1 MKESETM
8 THAMDDDRVIEGSD
22 GIGELDTVLRDIEPA
37 DFAPARQS
45 QKRRGVSGTVHR
57 DRIHDSAAKHVTGRA
72 DYTDDISQPEGTLHA
87 YLGVSQIAHARLNG
101 LNLSAVRAAPGV
113 VDVLTAEDI
122 PGVNDI
128 SPTGKHDEPVFPTD
142 AIEFHGQPLF
152 AVIAVTRE
160 AARRAAILAKVDCE
174 PLPFALDPVS
184 AREAGHPYV
193 TPPLTLKRGEAE
205 PALASA
211 KNRISGKIAI
221 GGQDHMYLEGQIAFA
236 IPGEDDDMVVHCS
249 TQHPSE
255 AQHMVAHVLGVPSN
269 AVTVNV
275 RRMGGG
281 FGGKESQMN
290 LFCAVAAIAAR
301 KCGRP
306 VKIRPDRDQDMT
318 ATGKRHDFVVDY
330 EVGFDETGRIEAVDA
345 TFAARC
351 GYSSDLSGPVTD
363 RALFHADNA
372 YFYPHV
378 RLQSQ
383 PLKTNTVSNT
393 AFRGFGGP
401 QGVVVAER
409 MIEEIAYATGRD
421 PLDVRMA
428 NFYGSAGRDVT
439 PYHQTVEDNIL
450 ARLVTELEEKS
461 DYRKRRAAII
471 AENAA
476 SPILKRGIALTPV
489 KFGISFTATWYNQA
503 GALIHVYND
512 GSIHLNHGGTE
523 MGQGLNTKV
532 AQVVAD
538 AFQVDFERIKIT
550 RTTTEKVPN
559 TSATAASS
567 GSDLNGMAALDAA
580 EQIKARL
587 VAFAT
592 ENWGVAADAVTF
604 EANEVRIGETVL
616 SFDDFIRE
624 AYKARVQLSAA
635 GFYKT
640 PKIHW
645 DRETGSGRPFYYF
658 SYGAACSEV
667 TIDTLTGEYRV
678 ERTDILHD
686 VGRSLN
692 PALDKGQVEGAF
704 IQGMGWLTTEEL
716 WWDHKGELRTHAP
729 STYKIPLA
737 SDRPRIFN
745 VELADWSENR
755 ELTIKRSK
763 AVGEPPF
770 MLGISVF
777 EALSMAVASVADY
790 RECPRLDAPA
800 TPERI
805 LMAVSRLQGRG

>member
-1 MKESETM
+1 MK
-8 THAMDDDRVIEGSD
+8 H
-22 GIGELDTVLRDIEPA
+22 DTITKA
-37 DFAPARQS
+37 TQT
-45 QKRRGVSGTVHR
+45 VSGTVHTNKH
-57 DRIHDSAAKHVTGRA
+57 HDSAEKHVTGRA
-72 DYTDDISQPEGTLHA
+72 EYCDDIGVPRGTLHA
-87 YLGVSQIAHARLNG
+87 YLGVSSVAHG
-101 LNLSAVRAAPGV
+101 LIKSMDLSAVLAAPGV
-113 VDVLTAEDI
+113 AGVLTAEDI

-128 SPTGKHDEPVFPTD
+128 SPTGLKDEPVFPKEKT
-142 AIEFHGQPLF
+142 EFHGQPLF
-152 AVIAVTRE
+152 AVVAESRN
-160 AARRAAILAKVDCE
+160 AARRAAELAEIDYEV
-174 PLPFALDPVS
+174 LPHALDPLE
-184 AREAGHPYV
+184 AQEAGHPFV
-193 TPPLTLKRGEAE
+193 TAPLKLERGEIEQGFSGADH
-205 PALASA
+205 
-211 KNRISGKIAI
+211 RIKGQIKI

-236 IPGEDDDMVVHCS
+236 IPGEDDDVVVHCS

-290 LFCAVAAIAAR
+290 LFAAVAAVAA
-301 KCGRP
+301 KKWNCP

-330 EVGFDETGRIEAVDA
+330 DVAFDESGRIQAVDSV
-345 TFAARC
+345 FAARC
-351 GYSSDLSGPVTD
+351 GYSADLSGPVTD

-372 YFYPHV
+372 YFYPNV
-378 RLQSQ
+378 RLRSQ
-383 PLKTNTVSNT
+383 PMKTNTVSNT

-401 QGVVVAER
+401 QGVVAAER
-409 MIEEIAYATGRD
+409 MIEEIAYALGKD
-421 PLDVRMA
+421 PLEVRKA
-428 NFYGSAGRDVT
+428 NFYGSAEDGRTLT
-439 PYHQTVEDNIL
+439 PYHQEVEDNIL
-450 ARLVTELEEKS
+450 PRLISELEETAE
-461 DYRKRRAAII
+461 YQARRKAILTFNKTSTVI
-471 AENAA
+471 
-476 SPILKRGIALTPV
+476 KKGIALTPV

-503 GALIHVYND
+503 GALIHIYND

-538 AFQVDFERIKIT
+538 ALQVDFERIKIT
-550 RTTTEKVPN
+550 KTTTEKVPN

-567 GSDLNGMAALDAA
+567 GTDLNGMAALDAA
-580 EQIKARL
+580 EQLKARL
-587 VAFAT
+587 TDFAA
-592 ENWGVAADAVTF
+592 EHWSV
-604 EANEVRIGETVL
+604 EPETVIFRNNMVQVGQEVV
-616 SFDDFIRE
+616 SFSDLVRK
-624 AYKARVQLSAA
+624 AYMARVHLSAA

-645 DRETGSGRPFYYF
+645 DRSAGKGRPFYYYA
-658 SYGAACSEV
+658 YGASCSEV
-667 TIDTLTGEYRV
+667 SIDTLTGEYRV

-692 PALDKGQVEGAF
+692 PVLDKGQVEGAF

-716 WWDHKGELRTHAP
+716 WWDKAGRLRTHAP

-737 SDRPRIFN
+737 SDRPRVFN
-745 VELADWSENR
+745 VNLADWSENR

-770 MLGISVF
+770 MLGVSVF

-800 TPERI
+800 TPERV
-805 LMAVSRLQGRG
+805 LLAVERLKAGG

>member
-1 MKESETM
+1 MK
-8 THAMDDDRVIEGSD
+8 DDIS
-22 GIGELDTVLRDIEPA
+22 I
-37 DFAPARQS
+37 
-45 QKRRGVSGTVHR
+45 RGAVHTN
-57 DRIHDSAAKHVTGRA
+57 RIHDSAIKHVTGSA
-72 DYTDDISQPEGTLHA
+72 DYTDDIPQPQGTLHA
-87 YLGVSQIAHARLNG
+87 YLGVSNVAHATLNAID
-101 LNLSAVRAAPGV
+101 LSAVRTAPGV
-113 VDVLTAEDI
+113 VGVLTAADV
-122 PGVNDI
+122 PGCNDI
-128 SPTGKHDEPVFPTD
+128 SPTGQNDEPVFPTD
-142 AIEFHGQPLF
+142 KIEFHGQPLF
-152 AVIAVTRE
+152 AVIADTRD
-160 AARRAAILAKVDCE
+160 AARRAAELAQVDCTV
-174 PLPFALDPVS
+174 LPHALDPI
-184 AREAGHPYV
+184 AAQEAGYPHV
-193 TPPLTLKRGEAE
+193 TAPLKLERGTVDDGFAAA
-205 PALASA
+205 P
-211 KNRISGKIAI
+211 NRLQGRITI

-236 IPGEDDDMVVHCS
+236 IPGEDDDVVVHCS

-290 LFCAVAAIAAR
+290 LFCVVAAMAAKKWNR
-301 KCGRP
+301 A

-330 EVGFDETGRIEAVDA
+330 DVGFDDEGRIQAVESC
-345 TFAARC
+345 FAARC

-378 RLQSQ
+378 RLTSR
-383 PLKTNTVSNT
+383 PMKTNTVSNT

-401 QGVVVAER
+401 QGVVAAER

-421 PLDVRMA
+421 PLDVRKV
-428 NFYGSAGRDVT
+428 NFYSDAGRDLT
-439 PYHQTVEDNIL
+439 PYHQQVQDNIIG
-450 ARLVTELEEKS
+450 RLVDELEETAA
-461 DYRKRRAAII
+461 YRKRRAEIV
-471 AENAA
+471 EFN
-476 SPILKRGIALTPV
+476 SGSKTLKKGIALTPV
-489 KFGISFTATWYNQA
+489 KFGISFTATHYNQA
-503 GALIHVYND
+503 GALVHIYSD
-512 GSIHLNHGGTE
+512 GSIALNHGGTE

-538 AFQVDFERIKIT
+538 AFQVDFDRIKIT
-550 RTTTEKVPN
+550 KTTTEKVPN

-567 GSDLNGMAALDAA
+567 GSDLNGMAALNAV

-587 VAFAT
+587 VAFASDK
-592 ENWGVAADAVTF
+592 WGVAPEDVRF
-604 EANEVRIGETVL
+604 LPNLVRIGTDTL
-616 SFDDFIRE
+616 TFDSFIKQ
-624 AYKARVQLSAA
+624 AYMARVQLSAA

-640 PKIHW
+640 PDIHW
-645 DRETGSGRPFYYF
+645 DRASGKGRPFYYYA
-658 SYGAACSEV
+658 YGAACSEV

-678 ERTDILHD
+678 TRTDILHD

-692 PALDKGQVEGAF
+692 PVLDKGQVEGAF

-716 WWDHKGELRTHAP
+716 WWDDKGALRTHAP

-745 VELADWSENR
+745 VNLADWSENR

-790 RECPRLDAPA
+790 TVCPRLDAPA
-800 TPERI
+800 TPERV
-805 LMAVSRLQGRG
+805 LMAVARLRAGA

>member
-1 MKESETM
+1 MKDNVSIT
-8 THAMDDDRVIEGSD
+8 GSAH
-22 GIGELDTVLRDIEPA
+22 T
-37 DFAPARQS
+37 
-45 QKRRGVSGTVHR
+45 
-57 DRIHDSAAKHVTGRA
+57 DRIHDSAIKHVTGQA
-72 DYTDDISQPEGTLHA
+72 DYTDDIAQPEGTLHA
-87 YLGVSQIAHARLNG
+87 YLGVSNVAHATLNG
-101 LNLSAVRAAPGV
+101 MDLSAVLAAPGV
-113 VDVLTAEDI
+113 IGVLTAEDI

-128 SPTGKHDEPVFPTD
+128 SPTGLHDEPVFPTES
-142 AIEFHGQPLF
+142 IQFYGQPLF
-152 AVIAVTRE
+152 AVIAETRD
-160 AARRAAILAKVDCE
+160 AARRAAELAQIDYE
-174 PLPFALDPVS
+174 ALPHALDPIG
-184 AREAGHPYV
+184 AQEAGYPLV
-193 TPPLTLKRGEAE
+193 TAPLKLERGDIDAAFEAATHHIKGRME
-205 PALASA
+205 
-211 KNRISGKIAI
+211 I

-236 IPGEDDDMVVHCS
+236 IPGEDDEVVVHCS

-269 AVTVNV
+269 AVVVNV

-290 LFCAVAAIAAR
+290 LFCAVAAIAAKKWKR
-301 KCGRP
+301 A

-330 EVGFDETGRIEAVDA
+330 DVAFDASGRIEAVDGV
-345 TFAARC
+345 FAARC
-351 GYSSDLSGPVTD
+351 GFSADLSGPVTD

-372 YFYPHV
+372 YYYPNV
-378 RLQSQ
+378 RLMSR
-383 PLKTNTVSNT
+383 PMKTNTVSNT

-401 QGVVVAER
+401 QGVIVAER
-409 MIEEIAYATGRD
+409 IMEEIAYATGQD
-421 PLDVRMA
+421 PLDVRKA
-428 NFYGSAGRDVT
+428 NFYGGAGRDVT
-439 PYHQTVEDNIL
+439 PYHQQVDDNIL
-450 ARLVTELEEKS
+450 ERLVSELEETS
-461 DYRKRRAAII
+461 EYRKRRQEIVAF
-471 AENAA
+471 NKT
-476 SPILKRGIALTPV
+476 SPVLKKGIALTPV

-503 GALIHVYND
+503 GALVHVYND

-523 MGQGLNTKV
+523 MGQGLNTKI
-532 AQVVAD
+532 AQVVAE

-550 RTTTEKVPN
+550 KTTTEKVPN

-567 GSDLNGMAALDAA
+567 GTDLNGMAALNAV
-580 EQIKARL
+580 EQIKERL
-587 VAFAT
+587 VAFAA
-592 ENWGVAADAVTF
+592 EKWDVAPAAVTF
-604 EANEVRIGETVL
+604 HPNEVYVGATVL
-616 SFDDFIRE
+616 SFDAFVKE
-624 AYKARVQLSAA
+624 AYMARVQLSAA

-645 DRETGSGRPFYYF
+645 DRNKGQGRPFYYYA
-658 SYGAACSEV
+658 YGAACSEV
-667 TIDTLTGEYRV
+667 TIDKLTGEYRV

-716 WWDHKGELRTHAP
+716 WWDDAGQLRTHAP

-745 VELADWSENR
+745 VKLADWSENR

-790 RECPRLDAPA
+790 KTCPRLDAPA
-800 TPERI
+800 TPERV
-805 LMAVSRLQGRG
+805 LMAVARLKAGV

>member
-1 MKESETM
+1 MKDNVTI
-8 THAMDDDRVIEGSD
+8 TGSAH
-22 GIGELDTVLRDIEPA
+22 T
-37 DFAPARQS
+37 
-45 QKRRGVSGTVHR
+45 
-57 DRIHDSAAKHVTGRA
+57 DRIHDSAIKHVTGAA
-72 DYTDDISQPEGTLHA
+72 DYTDDIAQPEGTLHA
-87 YLGVSQIAHARLNG
+87 YLGVSTVTHARIVSLD
-101 LNLSAVRAAPGV
+101 LSAVRAAPGV
-113 VDVLTAEDI
+113 VGVLTAADI
-122 PGVNDI
+122 PGHNDI
-128 SPTGKHDEPVFPTD
+128 SPTGQNDEPVFPTD
-142 AIEFHGQPLF
+142 LIQFHGQPLF
-152 AVIAVTRE
+152 AVVAETRD
-160 AARRAAILAKVDCE
+160 AARRAAELAKVE
-174 PLPFALDPVS
+174 TEALPHALDPV
-184 AREAGHPYV
+184 AAIEAGYPHV
-193 TPPLTLKRGEAE
+193 TAPLKLERGDVEAGF
-205 PALASA
+205 ASA
-211 KNRISGKIAI
+211 PNRIKGRMVI

-236 IPGEDDDMVVHCS
+236 IPGEDDEVVVHCS

-269 AVTVNV
+269 AVVVNV

-290 LFCAVAAIAAR
+290 IFAAVAALAAKKWNR
-301 KCGRP
+301 A

-330 EVGFDETGRIEAVDA
+330 DVAFDDTGRIEAVGGS
-345 TFAARC
+345 FAARC

-378 RLQSQ
+378 RLESR
-383 PLKTNTVSNT
+383 PMKTNTVSNT

-401 QGVVVAER
+401 QGVIVAER
-409 MIEEIAYATGRD
+409 MIEEIAYATGQD
-421 PLDVRMA
+421 PLDVRKA
-428 NFYGSAGRDVT
+428 NFYGGEGRDLT
-439 PYHQTVEDNIL
+439 PYHQQVTDNIL
-450 ARLVTELEEKS
+450 DRLVGELEQS
-461 DYRKRRAAII
+461 ADYRARRQAII
-471 AENAA
+471 DFNA
-476 SPILKRGIALTPV
+476 SSKVLKKGIALTPV

-532 AQVVAD
+532 AQVVAE
-538 AFQVDFERIKIT
+538 AFQVNFERIKIT
-550 RTTTEKVPN
+550 KTTTEKVPN

-567 GSDLNGMAALDAA
+567 GSDLNGMAALNAA

-587 VAFAT
+587 VDFAC
-592 ENWGVAADAVTF
+592 EHWGV
-604 EANEVRIGETVL
+604 EAEEVAFLPNRVRIGEETL
-616 SFDDFIRE
+616 SFDAFIKA
-624 AYKARVQLSAA
+624 AYMARVQLSAA

-640 PKIHW
+640 PDIHW
-645 DRETGSGRPFYYF
+645 DRDKGQGRPFYYYA
-658 SYGAACSEV
+658 YGAACSEV

-692 PALDKGQVEGAF
+692 PVLDRGQVEGAF

-716 WWDHKGELRTHAP
+716 WWDTEGRLRTHAP

-737 SDRPRIFN
+737 SDRPRVFN
-745 VELADWSENR
+745 VDLADWSENR

-800 TPERI
+800 TPERV
-805 LMAVSRLQGRG
+805 LMAVTRMKGA

>member
-1 MKESETM
+1 MKDAVSIT
-8 THAMDDDRVIEGSD
+8 GSAH
-22 GIGELDTVLRDIEPA
+22 T
-37 DFAPARQS
+37 
-45 QKRRGVSGTVHR
+45 
-57 DRIHDSAAKHVTGRA
+57 DRIHDSAAKHVTGGA
-72 DYTDDISQPEGTLHA
+72 DYTDDIALPEGALHA
-87 YLGVSQIAHARLNG
+87 YLGVSDVAHARLLG
-101 LNLSAVRAAPGV
+101 LDLSAVLAAPGV
-113 VDVLTAEDI
+113 VGVLTAADI
-122 PGVNDI
+122 PGTNDI
-128 SPTGKHDEPVFPTD
+128 SPTGLHDEPVFPTET
-142 AIEFHGQPLF
+142 IQFHGQPLF
-152 AVIAVTRE
+152 AVIAETRDQ
-160 AARRAAILAKVDCE
+160 ARRAAELAEVSYE
-174 PLPFALDPVS
+174 PLPHALDPV
-184 AREAGHPYV
+184 AAQEAGYPYV
-193 TPPLTLKRGEAE
+193 TAPLTLERGAVA
-205 PALASA
+205 PAQEDAPH
-211 KNRISGKIAI
+211 RIKGRMHV

-236 IPGEDDDMVVHCS
+236 IPGEDDEVSVHCS

-269 AVTVNV
+269 AVVVNV

-290 LFCAVAAIAAR
+290 LFCVVAALAA
-301 KCGRP
+301 KKWGRA

-318 ATGKRHDFVVDY
+318 ATGKRHDFVIDY
-330 EVGFDETGRIEAVDA
+330 DVAFDEAGRILAVSGD
-345 TFAARC
+345 FAARC
-351 GYSSDLSGPVTD
+351 GFSADLSGPVTD

-372 YFYPHV
+372 YFYPNV
-378 RLQSQ
+378 RLQSH
-383 PLKTNTVSNT
+383 PMKTNTVSNT

-401 QGVVVAER
+401 QGVIAAER
-409 MIEEIAYATGRD
+409 MIEEIAYALGRD
-421 PLDVRMA
+421 PLDIRKA
-428 NFYGSAGRDVT
+428 NFYGGPGRDVT
-439 PYHQTVEDNIL
+439 PYHQKVEDNIL
-450 ARLVTELEEKS
+450 DRLVGELEAS
-461 DYRKRRAAII
+461 ADYRQRRAEII
-471 AENAA
+471 DFNRA
-476 SPILKRGIALTPV
+476 SPVLRRGIALTPV
-489 KFGISFTATWYNQA
+489 KFGISFTATHYNQA

-532 AQVVAD
+532 AQVVAE

-567 GSDLNGMAALDAA
+567 GSDLNGMAALDAVH
-580 EQIKARL
+580 QIKARL
-587 VAFAT
+587 VTFAADK
-592 ENWGVAADAVTF
+592 WGVAPEAVLF
-604 EANEVRIGETVL
+604 RPNEVRVGADVL
-616 SFDDFIRE
+616 SFDAFIRA
-624 AYKARVQLSAA
+624 AYMARVQLSAA

-645 DRETGSGRPFYYF
+645 DRAKGQGRPFYYF
-658 SYGAACSEV
+658 AYGAACSEV

-692 PALDKGQVEGAF
+692 PALDRGQVEGAF

-716 WWDHKGELRTHAP
+716 WWDKGGRLRTHAP

-745 VELADWSENR
+745 VALADWSENR

-777 EALSMAVASVADY
+777 EALSMAVASVVDY

-805 LMAVSRLQGRG
+805 LMAVTRLQGGR

>member
-1 MKESETM
+1 M
-8 THAMDDDRVIEGSD
+8 TIS
-22 GIGELDTVLRDIEPA
+22 P
-37 DFAPARQS
+37 
-45 QKRRGVSGTVHR
+45 QKRPIFCPLDDESSMKHDTITKATEAVSGTVHTNR
-57 DRIHDSAAKHVTGRA
+57 HHDSAEKHVTGRA
-72 DYTDDISQPEGTLHA
+72 EYCDDIGEPQGTLHA
-87 YLGVSQIAHARLNG
+87 YLGVSSVAHG
-101 LNLSAVRAAPGV
+101 LLKSMDLSAVLAAPGV
-113 VDVLTAEDI
+113 VGVLTADDI

-128 SPTGKHDEPVFPTD
+128 SPTGLKDEPVFPTEKT
-142 AIEFHGQPLF
+142 EFHGQPLF
-152 AVIAVTRE
+152 AVVAESRN
-160 AARRAAILAKVDCE
+160 AARRAAELAKVDYE
-174 PLPFALDPVS
+174 VLPHALDPLE
-184 AREAGHPYV
+184 AQEAGHPFV
-193 TPPLTLKRGEAE
+193 TAPLKLERGEIEQGFSDADH
-205 PALASA
+205 
-211 KNRISGKIAI
+211 RIKGQIKI

-236 IPGEDDDMVVHCS
+236 IPGEDDDVVVHCS

-290 LFCAVAAIAAR
+290 LFAAVAAVAA
-301 KCGRP
+301 KKWNCP

-330 EVGFDETGRIEAVDA
+330 DVAFDETGHIQAVDGV
-345 TFAARC
+345 FAARC
-351 GYSSDLSGPVTD
+351 GYSADLSGPVTD

-372 YFYPHV
+372 YFYPNV
-378 RLQSQ
+378 RLRSR
-383 PLKTNTVSNT
+383 PMKTNTVSNT

-401 QGVVVAER
+401 QGVVAAER
-409 MIEEIAYATGRD
+409 MIEEIAYALGKD
-421 PLDVRMA
+421 PLEVRKA
-428 NFYGSAGRDVT
+428 NFYGSAEDGRTLT
-439 PYHQTVEDNIL
+439 PYHQEVEDNIL
-450 ARLVTELEEKS
+450 PRLISELEETVE
-461 DYRKRRAAII
+461 YQARRDAILDFNKTSKVI
-471 AENAA
+471 
-476 SPILKRGIALTPV
+476 KKGIALTPV

-503 GALIHVYND
+503 GALIHIYND

-538 AFQVDFERIKIT
+538 ALQVDFERIKIT
-550 RTTTEKVPN
+550 KTTTEKVPN

-567 GSDLNGMAALDAA
+567 GTDLNGMAALDAA
-580 EQIKARL
+580 EQLKARL
-587 VAFAT
+587 TDFAAEHWSVEPET
-592 ENWGVAADAVTF
+592 VTF
-604 EANEVRIGETVL
+604 RNNMVQVGQEVV
-616 SFDDFIRE
+616 SFSDLVRK
-624 AYKARVQLSAA
+624 AYMARVHLSAA

-645 DRETGSGRPFYYF
+645 DRAAGKGRPFYYYA
-658 SYGAACSEV
+658 YGASCSEV
-667 TIDTLTGEYRV
+667 SVDTLTGEYRV

-692 PALDKGQVEGAF
+692 PVLDKGQVEGAF

-716 WWDHKGELRTHAP
+716 WWDKAGRLRTHAP

-737 SDRPRIFN
+737 SDRPRVFN
-745 VELADWSENR
+745 VNLADWSENR

-770 MLGISVF
+770 MLGVSVF

-800 TPERI
+800 TPERV
-805 LMAVSRLQGRG
+805 LLAVERLKAGG